1 MKRNK
6 EIWKVPLQITE
17 WQHALLPRNTKILS
31 IQVQNKIPCI
41 WFMVDFDDTLSSIRE
56 TVKLQTVPTGES
68 FSFSEDTHK
77 FLGTYQVDG
86 FVGHVFQVT

>member
-17 WQHALLPRNTKILS
+17 WQEAKFPKNTEILS
-31 IQVQNKIPCI
+31 IQVQNNIPCI
-41 WFMVDFDDTLSSIRE
+41 WFMIDLDENLASKME
-56 TVKLQTVPTGES
+56 TIKLQTVVTGSS
-68 FSFSEDTHK
+68 FSFSPKTHK